1 MKFADET
8 KGEFTHRIMRS
19 RGFGSVER
27 VAPPRQAIVERTR
40 DEISKDQEAHQERY
54 FGSQYQLGSAAK
66 WGWQP

>member
-1 MKFADET
+1 
-8 KGEFTHRIMRS
+8 MRS

-66 WGWQP
+66 WGWQA